1 MCWWKRDLT
10 HRGADGKPSSYIQT
24 TAKRDGLWVVTRT
37 LNWVC
42 SLFCVLCLFLF
53 LFLFTVIIIGI
64 CLCSVFGVAAFWS
77 VDAAT
82 VAVVE
87 RE

>member
-1 MCWWKRDLT
+1 MGCYPDIEL
-10 HRGADGKPSSYIQT
+10 G
-24 TAKRDGLWVVTRT
+24 V
-37 LNWVC
+37 
-42 SLFCVLCLFLF
+42 FCVLCLFLF